1 MRKIKVIGVIILLIF
16 ILSTNVKALT
26 EKIENEESNITEKI
40 VDENNTSENITE
52 ENNTQENVTEPEQN
66 HEEENNYYEPEY
78 PSYNPPRYEES
89 KSENANLRII
99 KIENMEPEFDKD
111 TTEYYLTVD
120 LNTEKID
127 IETYTDSEKAKVAIY
142 GNENLKEGNSCYSGS
157 RKSEN
162 ILYICNKN

>member
-1 MRKIKVIGVIILLIF
+1 MKKV
-16 ILSTNVKALT
+16 N
-26 EKIENEESNITEKI
+26 
-40 VDENNTSENITE
+40 
-52 ENNTQENVTEPEQN
+52 Q
-66 HEEENNYYEPEY
+66 
-78 PSYNPPRYEES
+78 
-89 KSENANLRII
+89 NANLRII

-142 GNENLKEGNSCYSGS
+142 GNRIKRRKEYNRNSCYSGS